1 MTGIAQESKASTFA
15 ASLRAAAEPDWTS
28 ATTHRFVREL
38 ASGEID
44 DAAFAR
50 YLRID
55 YGFIE
60 TLVTLV
66 AHAVATAPGMD
77 RKKRYA
83 AFLGVL
89 TGDENDYFERS
100 FAALKVPAADWRTP
114 IRHPVLDGFRD
125 LMARQA
131 QTGCYGAVLAAL
143 LPVEW
148 VYLTWASA
156 VADAVPGR
164 PYLREWIDLHI
175 DPGFADFVTWMTHE
189 MDDVGQQASDAER
202 DALTAAFTQAVALEV
217 QFFDAVYAD

>member
-1 MTGIAQESKASTFA
+1 MTAPAAGDGAFA
-15 ASLRAAAEPDWTS
+15 AHLRQAAATDWTS

-38 ASGEID
+38 ATGEID
-44 DAAFAR
+44 DAVFAR

-77 RKKRYA
+77 RKKRFA

-100 FAALKVPAADWRTP
+100 FAALKVPEADWQQP
-114 IRHPVLDGFRD
+114 VRHTVLDGFRE

-131 QTGCYGAVLAAL
+131 RTGTYGAVLAAL

-156 VADAVPGR
+156 VADATPGR

-175 DPGFADFVTWMTHE
+175 DPAFADFVTWMTQE
-189 MDDVGQQASDAER
+189 MDDVGRRAGEAER
-202 DALTAAFTQAVALEV
+202 EALTIAFTQAVALEV
-217 QFFDAVYAD
+217 QFFDAVYLD